1 MDNRVRL
8 GIVGTSGYSEMVYLS
23 GLSAHEEVELVALC
37 GRNRARTEAIAS
49 KYDIPEVYT
58 DYREMI
64 KRGKLDGI
72 ILAAPDDL
80 HHPMAMAA
88 LQAGLHVLGEK
99 PMALNVHQAEEM
111 LEAAERAGVKHMI
124 EFSFRWMPHYRY
136 LHQLVSEGY
145 IGRPYHY
152 YVHFFG
158 DRALG
163 QDYEWRWDPTHSLG
177 VLGDSASHAMDMV
190 MWLGGDITGIT
201 ANLASFNERVTPEG
215 QSFVSANESTVLIL
229 DLAQGGQGILHLS
242 QMVHMGDSWR
252 EQHVTLNGEAGKLEL
267 EWKVEAANPVVIR
280 GVRQG
285 EKEYQ
290 TLEVPDHYLQGVA
303 PDNFFGV
310 FAVQLAGARLFVDAI
325 LRDYMPTPN
334 FHDGLKVQRLLDAAL
349 QSHATGKRVSLQP

>member
-1 MDNRVRL
+1 MANRVRL
-8 GIVGTSGYSEMVYLS
+8 GIVGTSGYAEKVYLT
-23 GLSAHEEVELVALC
+23 GLSAHEEVELVAVC
-37 GRNRARTEAIAS
+37 GRNRTRAEAIAS
-49 KYDIPEVYT
+49 KYQIAEVYT
-58 DYREMI
+58 DYEEMI

-80 HHPMAMAA
+80 HYPMTMAA

-99 PMALNVHQAEEM
+99 PMGLNVRQAEEM

-145 IGRPYHY
+145 IGRAYHY

-163 QDYEWRWDPTHSLG
+163 QDYEWRWDPTRSLG
-177 VLGDSASHAMDMV
+177 VLGDYASHAMDMV

-201 ANLASFNERVTPEG
+201 ANLASFNERVMPDG
-215 QSFVSANESTVLIL
+215 QTFVSANESTVLIL
-229 DLAQGGQGILHLS
+229 DLAHGGQGILHLS

-252 EQHVTLNGEAGKLEL
+252 EQHVTLNGQAGRLEL
-267 EWKVEAANPVVIR
+267 EWKFAGANPVVLR

-290 TLEVPDHYLQGVA
+290 TLEVPNYYLQGVA
-303 PDNFFGV
+303 LGDFFGP

-334 FHDGLKVQRLLDAAL
+334 FHDGLKVQRLLDAVME
-349 QSHATGKRVSLQP
+349 SHATGKRVSIQF